1 MLKKGGQ
8 FIIPVI
14 GISFLL
20 FCFKDRIVFADSTNL
35 DANAVTKTIQDK
47 QNTITELNQQIKDY
61 QTKIHQK
68 ESEKKSL
75 ANELDLLQSRTTQT
89 QLSIDETNAEI
100 DVTNAEISQIDVTLV
115 EAQKK
120 LDRAQESL
128 KTILEN
134 LQVQDGQLPFNV
146 FYSAKNFSELF
157 DNIEQLQQVSA
168 DLGRT
173 VADINAAKI
182 ELTQRQSDAEQKQ
195 TLLQAQQQALLRNQ
209 TQLAEETDAK
219 QILISQT
226 QSSEKHFQ
234 SLLVDLQHEQTSV
247 QGELQK
253 LQSSLENKINPTDA
267 INGGLLSWPIS
278 VRARGISATFHD
290 PTYPFR
296 NLFEHPGIDLP
307 APIGTPVHA
316 AAAGYVAWTRR
327 GVQYGNYVMII
338 HSDGIATLYAH
349 LSRIDVV
356 ADQFLPRGG
365 QVGAVGMT
373 GLTTGPHLHFEVRKN
388 GIPTD
393 PLPYLPSL

>member
-234 SLLVDLQHEQTSV
+234 SLLV
-247 QGELQK
+247 
-253 LQSSLENKINPTDA
+253 
-267 INGGLLSWPIS
+267 
-278 VRARGISATFHD
+278 RARGISATFHD